1 MAAPHTVLTTNAD
14 YIRLPRYRY
23 RPELINYEPV
33 LPELVRAVPFG
44 SGFIDYG
51 AFFKGLREGGF
62 DGVATFEMCS
72 PIRGG
77 GTLDNLDDYARTYL
91 GWMRQCLGAGPAVD

>member
-1 MAAPHTVLTTNAD
+1 MPITSVCRAIA
-14 YIRLPRYRY
+14 Y

-44 SGFIDYG
+44 SGLIDYT

-77 GTLDNLDDYARTYL
+77 GGLDNLDDYARCYL
-91 GWMRQCLGAGPAVD
+91 QWMREWLGVTPARGLQ